1 MPEQSIVNIRFFKT
15 DIIPNL
21 MNEIQCCTVSCEKP
35 LGQNYWDAQYKSKTT
50 GWDLGTISTPIR
62 SYIDLLKDKN
72 IRILIPGGGN
82 SYEAEYLLDKGFTN
96 ITVLDI
102 APTLVH
108 QLQTKFADKTGIRV
122 VLGDFF
128 EHQGEYDLIIEQTFF
143 CALPPSLRQRY
154 VWKMHQLLVE
164 KALLVGLLF
173 NRTFEKGPPFGGSL
187 SEYEQLFQHSFHQ
200 QYLATCNHSVAP
212 RAGTE
217 LWFELG
223 KNMDVTVGLYRIDG
237 ITCNDCSYTIL
248 KKIKELAAVKNVSL
262 NTSNTDLLLVSD
274 AEIPLVL
281 LKQQIAFDA
290 KYSIEKI
297 N

>member
-1 MPEQSIVNIRFFKT
+1 
-15 DIIPNL
+15 

-35 LGQNYWDAQYKSKTT
+35 LDQNYWDAQYKSNTT
-50 GWDLGTISTPIR
+50 GWDLGIISTPIR
-62 SYIDLLKDKN
+62 SYIDSLTDKN

-108 QLQTKFADKTGIRV
+108 QLQDKFEGKSGIQI

-128 EHQGEYDLIIEQTFF
+128 EHLGAYDLIIEQTFF

-154 VWKMHQLLVE
+154 VWKMHQLLSE

-173 NRTFEKGPPFGGSL
+173 NRTFEKSPPFGGSL
-187 SEYEQLFQHSFHQ
+187 SEYEQLFQHSFLQ
-200 QYLATCNHSVAP
+200 QHLAICNNSVTP

-217 LWFELG
+217 LWFEFE
-223 KNMDVTVGLYRIDG
+223 KNTDVSVGLYHIDG
-237 ITCNDCSYTIL
+237 ITCADCSYTIL
-248 KKIKELAAVKNVSL
+248 QKIKELAGVKNVSL

-274 AEIPLVL
+274 SEIPIEL
-281 LKQQIAFDA
+281 LQQQIAFEA

>member
-1 MPEQSIVNIRFFKT
+1 
-15 DIIPNL
+15 

-35 LGQNYWDAQYKSKTT
+35 LDQNYWDTQYKSKTT

-62 SYIDLLKDKN
+62 SYIDSLTDKN

-82 SYEAEYLLDKGFTN
+82 SYEAEYLLHKGFTN

-108 QLQTKFADKTGIRV
+108 QLQDKFAEKEGIQI

-154 VWKMHQLLVE
+154 VWKMHQLLAG

-187 SEYEQLFQHSFHQ
+187 SEYEHLFQHSFYQ
-200 QYLATCNHSVAP
+200 QHLATCNNSVSP

-217 LWFELG
+217 LWFEFE
-223 KNMDVTVGLYRIDG
+223 KNNGVSVCLYRIDG
-237 ITCNDCSYTIL
+237 INCAKSSHTIL
-248 KKIKELAAVKNVSL
+248 QKIQELAGVMNISL
-262 NTSNTDLLLVSD
+262 NTSSTDLLLVSD
-274 AEIPLVL
+274 SEIPVEL
-281 LKQQIAFDA
+281 LRHQIAVEA